1 MSMAGIHP
9 VSSKEHMLNPTDIF
23 VVAANQDKVGQKAIQ
38 SAAKKVHVSVERMLY
53 SALIQQ
59 YSAPSLIR
67 IRAGNTLF
75 TIAAFDGRVG
85 WVRSY
90 NGDTAENFVNNMHEF
105 MLSARRLGFDFL
117 FATTHSPEI
126 VRLLKAAARKFK
138 SPDIKTFFNNEA
150 GIFTMS
156 TGKKRA

>member
-1 MSMAGIHP
+1 MSMEGVHP

-23 VVAANQDKVGQKAIQ
+23 VVAANEDKGSQKAIAP
-38 SAAKKVHVSVERMLY
+38 AAKKAHVSVERMLY
-53 SALIQQ
+53 SAMIQQ
-59 YSAPSLIR
+59 YSGPSLIR

-75 TIAAFDGRVG
+75 TIAAFEGRVG

-105 MLSARRLGFDFL
+105 MLSARKLGFDFL
-117 FATTHSPEI
+117 FAQTHSPEI

-138 SPDIKTFFNNEA
+138 SPDVKTFFNNEA

-156 TGKKRA
+156 TGEKRA